1 MAGRPIRLAR
11 EAAKSNPL
19 VSFIN
24 DVEFNSREAEEPKA
38 VMLHPKY
45 GERLAHSYAKV
56 IPNFIVYVGDK
67 KTSEELQ
74 HLAAANDA
82 VVLWVTVGRRH
93 PNAVPFYGQ
102 DLEKKGSPFRETPWT
117 PFTLLHRLGDELGN
131 ASFANK
137 MQEASDKA
145 RDRFY
150 KVSGG
155 ELSTP
160 IKQFRGMRVPSTK
173 SWYDFEELLY
183 KGVNTQ
189 AGRLGLLVSYDQS
202 ASDLFAKYL
211 LTGRFDYNPPPTDN
225 PIVADFYATMKLLY
239 AEAIGTMLS
248 YLVPG
253 RVIKL

>member
-1 MAGRPIRLAR
+1 MAGRPVRRAR
-11 EAAKSNPL
+11 EAAKQNPL
-19 VSFIN
+19 VGFIN

-56 IPNFIVYVGDK
+56 IPNIIVYVGDK

-82 VVLWVTVGRRH
+82 VVLCVTVRRRH
-93 PNAVPFYGQ
+93 PNAEPFYVQ
-102 DLEKKGSPFRETPWT
+102 ELEKKRSPFRETPWT

-131 ASFANK
+131 AAFLKK

-150 KVSGG
+150 KESGG

-160 IKQFRGMRVPSTK
+160 IEQIRGMIVYARK
-173 SWYDFEELLY
+173 DWDDFEEILY

-189 AGRLGLLVSYDQS
+189 AGRLGLLISYDQA